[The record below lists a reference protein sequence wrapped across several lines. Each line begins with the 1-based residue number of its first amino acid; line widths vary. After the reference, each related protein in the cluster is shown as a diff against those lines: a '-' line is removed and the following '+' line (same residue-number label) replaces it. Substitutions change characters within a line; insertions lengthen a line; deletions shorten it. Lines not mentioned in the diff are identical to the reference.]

1 MAGNKSFLHLT
12 TTVSQVLSPNPGA
25 ILGTVVVN
33 TAPTGTGGTLVIYDG
48 QSASVPPSRIIAS
61 ISMVGFAANVP
72 GWSYNIVAPSG
83 LFIVWTQ
90 GGTIAGDL
98 TITYQ

>member
-1 MAGNKSFLHLT
+1 MAAGNKSFLHLT
-12 TTVSQVLSPNPGA
+12 TSVSQVLSLNSGA

-33 TAPTGTGGTLVIYDG
+33 TAPTGTGGTLLIYDD
-48 QSASVPPSRIIAS
+48 QSAVTAHLIAS

-72 GWSYNIVAPSG
+72 GWTYNAISSRG

-90 GGTIAGDL
+90 GGTVVGDL